1 MIGLWLFGLARHRGG
16 RLAGVSGGVAV
27 TVALVASLG
36 AFIAQST
43 ASMTQRASASLP
55 VDWQVQPGPATTGGL
70 SIPQATA
77 AVAKA
82 ARVTKQQAVGYA
94 DVDGFEATTGESVQ
108 TTGKGKVLGLQST
121 YFRDFP
127 AQVRLLLGSLDGVLI
142 AQQTAANLHVTIGD
156 TVSIRDP
163 GVAAADVRIAGIVDL
178 PNADAMFQAIGVAPG
193 AAPQAPP
200 DNVLLLPM
208 DAWQRLFGAEAAA
221 GAPGLRTQLHVALAH
236 DLLPGD
242 PEAAAAQVQ
251 GAARNLEARMAGNA
265 LVADNLAV
273 RLDGVRSDALY
284 AKVLFLFLGAPGA
297 LLGAFLTIGVVAAG
311 SGRRRRDQ
319 ALLRIRGAS
328 RAQIIKLAA
337 VEAMCVGVGGTLV
350 GLVLAAFLSRVLLG
364 PGYFGTSSMG
374 WVAGAAIAGVV
385 LANAAILV
393 TAWISASTTSVT
405 SARRMTGSARLR
417 LWQRVYLD
425 SVLLVL
431 SAIIFWRTWSTGYQV
446 VLAPEGTPS
455 SSIDYVAFLAPVLAW
470 AGCGLLTIR
479 LGLAGLRRGRRA
491 LAIWLR
497 PLAHSLAGVAAA
509 AISRQRA
516 RMTQGIALIA
526 LAFAFATSTAVFN
539 ATYNAQARVDAE
551 LTNGADVTATGTS
564 QAPASARFAELAAL
578 PGVSAAQQ
586 MQHRFAYVGTDLQ
599 DLYGI
604 DARHIG
610 QATRMADAYFEGGNA
625 QRSLEVLAQY
635 PDGILV
641 SEETVKDYQL
651 HPGDEINLRLQNASD
666 HQYHVV
672 PFRFVGVVREFPT
685 APRDSFLVANAGYIA
700 RQTGTSAA
708 EIVLLKTTAPPEQVA
723 VAARAMLAP
732 SGPVKV
738 TDIGQAQRV
747 ISSSL
752 TAIDLRGLTQL
763 ELGAAALMVVGAT
776 GFIIALG
783 FADRRRTFAILT
795 ALGARQRQLG
805 AFLWSEALV
814 LLLGGAAIGTL
825 TGFALAWMLV
835 KLLTGV
841 FDPPPERLT
850 VPWLFLAFLA
860 GVAAL
865 SVVIAVIAAFRETGE
880 SAVQR
885 MREL

>member
-1 MIGLWLFGLARHRGG
+1 MIDLWFAGLVRERRG
-16 RLAGVSGGVAV
+16 RLAGMAAGVAV

-43 ASMTQRASASLP
+43 ASMTQRATAGLP
-55 VDWQVQPGPATTGGL
+55 VDWQVQLGPATTGAL
-70 SIPQATA
+70 SVPQAAA
-77 AVAKA
+77 AVEKA
-82 ARVTKQQAVGYA
+82 ARVTKQHAVGYA
-94 DVDGFEATTGESVQ
+94 DVDGFETTTGETVQ
-108 TTGKGKVLGLQST
+108 TTGKGKVLGLDDS

-127 AQVRLLLGSLDGVLI
+127 GQFRLLLGSLDGVLI

-156 TVSIRDP
+156 SVSIHRP
-163 GVAAADVRIAGIVDL
+163 GAAPADVPITGIVDL

-200 DNVLLLPM
+200 GNVLLLPM
-208 DAWQRLFGAEAAA
+208 DAWHRLFDAEATAR
-221 GAPGLRTQLHVALAH
+221 PDTVRTQLHVGLAH
-236 DLLPGD
+236 DGLPGD
-242 PEAAAAQVQ
+242 PEAAFAQVQ
-251 GAARNLEARMAGNA
+251 GAAKNLETRIAGSA
-265 LVADNLAV
+265 LVADNLAA

-284 AKVLFLFLGAPGA
+284 AKVLFLFLGTPGA

-328 RAQIIKLAA
+328 RAQIMKLAA
-337 VEAMCVGVGGTLV
+337 VEAMCVGVGGTLA
-350 GLVLAAFLSRVLLG
+350 GMILAALLSRFFVG
-364 PGYFGTSSMG
+364 AGYFGASSMG
-374 WVAGAAIAGVV
+374 WIACAAIAGVV
-385 LANAAILV
+385 LANVAILV
-393 TAWISASTTSVT
+393 TCWIDASTTSVT
-405 SARRMTGSARLR
+405 SARRMTNSARPR

-425 SVLLVL
+425 LVLLTL

-470 AGCGLLTIR
+470 VGCGLLTIR
-479 LGLAGLRRGRRA
+479 LCLAGLQRGRGA

-509 AISRQRA
+509 AMSRQCH
-516 RMTQGIALIA
+516 RMTHGIALIA

-578 PGVSAAQQ
+578 PGVSSAQQ

-625 QRSLEVLAQY
+625 QSSLDLLAQY

-641 SEETVKDYQL
+641 SEETVKDFQL

-700 RQTGTSAA
+700 WQTGMSAA
-708 EIVLLKTTAPPEQVA
+708 EIVLLKTTVPPEQVA
-723 VAARAMLAP
+723 AAARAAVAP
-732 SGPVKV
+732 LGAVKV
-738 TDIGQAQRV
+738 SDIGQTQHA

-752 TAIDLRGLTQL
+752 TAVDLRGLTQL
-763 ELGAAALMVVGAT
+763 ELGAAALMVAGAS
-776 GFIIALG
+776 GLIIALG
-783 FADRRRTFAILT
+783 FADRRRMFAILS
-795 ALGARQRQLG
+795 ALGARPRQLG

-814 LLLGGAAIGTL
+814 LLLGGAATGTM

-841 FDPPPERLT
+841 FDPPPERLS
-850 VPWLFLAFLA
+850 VPWFFLAFLV

-865 SVVIAVIAAFRETGE
+865 SVVIAVIAAFRETRVP
-880 SAVQR
+880 AVQR
-885 MREL
+885 MRDL

>member
-1 MIGLWLFGLARHRGG
+1 MIGLWLIGLVRQRRG
-16 RLAGVSGGVAV
+16 RLAGMAAGVAV

-55 VDWQVQPGPATTGGL
+55 VDWQVQPEPATTGAF
-70 SIPQATA
+70 SVHEAAA

-94 DVDGFEATTGESVQ
+94 DVDGFEATTGETVQ
-108 TTGKGKVLGLQST
+108 TTGQGKVLGLEST
-121 YFRDFP
+121 YFQDFP
-127 AQVRLLLGSLDGVLI
+127 AQFRLLLGNLDGALI

-156 TVSIRDP
+156 TVNIHGP
-163 GVAAADVRIAGIVDL
+163 GVAAPNVRIAGIVDL
-178 PNADAMFQAIGVAPG
+178 PNADAMFQAIGVAPV

-221 GAPGLRTQLHVALAH
+221 GARRSHIQLHVGLAH
-236 DLLPGD
+236 DGLPGD
-242 PEAAAAQVQ
+242 PEAAFAQVQ
-251 GAARNLEARMAGNA
+251 GAARNLETRIAGNA
-265 LVADNLAV
+265 LVADNLAA

-328 RAQIIKLAA
+328 RAQIMKLAA

-350 GLVLAAFLSRVLLG
+350 GLVLAALLSRLFLG
-364 PGYFGTSSMG
+364 AGYFGASSMR
-374 WVAGAAIAGVV
+374 WVACAAIAGVA

-393 TAWISASTTSVT
+393 AAWISASTTPVT
-405 SARRMTGSARLR
+405 SARRMTDSARPR
-417 LWQRVYLD
+417 LWQRAYLD
-425 SVLLVL
+425 LVLLAL

-479 LGLAGLRRGRRA
+479 LGLEGLRRGRGA

-509 AISRQRA
+509 AMSRQRN

-625 QRSLEVLAQY
+625 QRSLNLLAQY
-635 PDGILV
+635 PNGILV

-666 HQYHVV
+666 HQYRVV

-723 VAARAMLAP
+723 VAARATVAP
-732 SGPVKV
+732 FGAVKV

-747 ISSSL
+747 INSSL
-752 TAIDLRGLTQL
+752 TAVDLRGLTQL
-763 ELGAAALMVVGAT
+763 ELGAAALMVAGAT
-776 GFIIALG
+776 GLIIALG
-783 FADRRRTFAILT
+783 FLDRRRTFAILT
-795 ALGARQRQLG
+795 ALGAKPRQLG

-850 VPWLFLAFLA
+850 VPWVFLAFVA
-860 GVAAL
+860 GVATL
-865 SVVIAVIAAFRETGE
+865 SVVIAVIAAFRETRE

>member
-1 MIGLWLFGLARHRGG
+1 
-16 RLAGVSGGVAV
+16 
-27 TVALVASLG
+27 
-36 AFIAQST
+36 
-43 ASMTQRASASLP
+43 
-55 VDWQVQPGPATTGGL
+55 
-70 SIPQATA
+70 
-77 AVAKA
+77 
-82 ARVTKQQAVGYA
+82 
-94 DVDGFEATTGESVQ
+94 
-108 TTGKGKVLGLQST
+108 
-121 YFRDFP
+121 
-127 AQVRLLLGSLDGVLI
+127 
-142 AQQTAANLHVTIGD
+142 
-156 TVSIRDP
+156 
-163 GVAAADVRIAGIVDL
+163 
-178 PNADAMFQAIGVAPG
+178 
-193 AAPQAPP
+193 
-200 DNVLLLPM
+200 
-208 DAWQRLFGAEAAA
+208 
-221 GAPGLRTQLHVALAH
+221 
-236 DLLPGD
+236 
-242 PEAAAAQVQ
+242 
-251 GAARNLEARMAGNA
+251 
-265 LVADNLAV
+265 
-273 RLDGVRSDALY
+273 
-284 AKVLFLFLGAPGA
+284 
-297 LLGAFLTIGVVAAG
+297 
-311 SGRRRRDQ
+311 
-319 ALLRIRGAS
+319 
-328 RAQIIKLAA
+328 
-337 VEAMCVGVGGTLV
+337 
-350 GLVLAAFLSRVLLG
+350 
-364 PGYFGTSSMG
+364 
-374 WVAGAAIAGVV
+374 
-385 LANAAILV
+385 
-393 TAWISASTTSVT
+393 
-405 SARRMTGSARLR
+405 
-417 LWQRVYLD
+417 
-425 SVLLVL
+425 
-431 SAIIFWRTWSTGYQV
+431 
-446 VLAPEGTPS
+446 
-455 SSIDYVAFLAPVLAW
+455 
-470 AGCGLLTIR
+470 
-479 LGLAGLRRGRRA
+479 
-491 LAIWLR
+491 
-497 PLAHSLAGVAAA
+497 
-509 AISRQRA
+509 
-516 RMTQGIALIA
+516 MTQGIALIA

-635 PDGILV
+635 PDGIMV

-700 RQTGTSAA
+700 RQSGTSVA

-723 VAARAMLAP
+723 VAARATVAP
-732 SGPVKV
+732 FGAVKV

>member
-1 MIGLWLFGLARHRGG
+1 
-16 RLAGVSGGVAV
+16 
-27 TVALVASLG
+27 
-36 AFIAQST
+36 
-43 ASMTQRASASLP
+43 MTQRASASLP

-82 ARVTKQQAVGYA
+82 ARVTKQQTVGYA
-94 DVDGFEATTGESVQ
+94 DVDGFEGVQ
-108 TTGKGKVLGLQST
+108 TTGQGKVLGLEST

-156 TVSIRDP
+156 TVSIRGP
-163 GVAAADVRIAGIVDL
+163 GVAAANVRIAGIVDL

-208 DAWQRLFGAEAAA
+208 DAWQRLFGSEAAA

-265 LVADNLAV
+265 LVADNLAA
-273 RLDGVRSDALY
+273 RLDAVRSDALY

-311 SGRRRRDQ
+311 SRRRRRDQ

-328 RAQIIKLAA
+328 RAQIMKLAA

-350 GLVLAAFLSRVLLG
+350 GLILAAFLSRLFLG
-364 PGYFGTSSMG
+364 TGYFEASSMG
-374 WVAGAAIAGVV
+374 WVACAAIAGVV

-393 TAWISASTTSVT
+393 AAWISASTTSVT
-405 SARRMTGSARLR
+405 SARRMTGSARPR

-479 LGLAGLRRGRRA
+479 LGLAGLRRGRGA

-516 RMTQGIALIA
+516 RMAQGIALIA

-651 HPGDEINLRLQNASD
+651 HPGDEINLRLQNAND

-700 RQTGTSAA
+700 RQTGTSVA

-723 VAARAMLAP
+723 VAARATVAP
-732 SGPVKV
+732 FGAVKV
-738 TDIGQAQRV
+738 TDVGQAQRV

-763 ELGAAALMVVGAT
+763 ELGAAAFMVVGAT

-783 FADRRRTFAILT
+783 FADRRR
-795 ALGARQRQLG
+795 GAHLR
-805 AFLWSEALV
+805 F
-814 LLLGGAAIGTL
+814 
-825 TGFALAWMLV
+825 
-835 KLLTGV
+835 
-841 FDPPPERLT
+841 
-850 VPWLFLAFLA
+850 
-860 GVAAL
+860 
-865 SVVIAVIAAFRETGE
+865 
-880 SAVQR
+880 
-885 MREL
+885 

>member
-1 MIGLWLFGLARHRGG
+1 MIGLWFAGLVRERRG
-16 RLAGVSGGVAV
+16 RLAGMATGVAV

-43 ASMTQRASASLP
+43 ASMTQRATASLP
-55 VDWQVQPGPATTGGL
+55 VDWQVQLGPATTRAF
-70 SIPQATA
+70 SVAQTA
-77 AVAKA
+77 AAVEEA
-82 ARVTKQQAVGYA
+82 ARVTKQHVVGYA
-94 DVDGFEATTGESVQ
+94 DVDGFQATTGETVQ
-108 TTGKGKVLGLQST
+108 TTGKGKVLGLDRS

-127 AQVRLLLGSLDGVLI
+127 GQFRLLLGNLDGVLI

-156 TVSIRDP
+156 TTSIHRP
-163 GVAAADVRIAGIVDL
+163 GAAPADVLITGIVDL
-178 PNADAMFQAIGVAPG
+178 PHADAMFQAIGVTPG
-193 AAPQAPP
+193 AEPQAPP

-208 DAWQRLFGAEAAA
+208 DTWDHLFDAQAAA
-221 GAPGLRTQLHVALAH
+221 GPGTVHTQLHIGLAH
-236 DLLPGD
+236 DALPGD
-242 PEAAAAQVQ
+242 PEAAFAQVQ
-251 GAARNLEARMAGNA
+251 GAAKNLETRIAGGA
-265 LVADNLAV
+265 PMADNLAA
-273 RLDGVRSDALY
+273 RLDSVRSDALY
-284 AKVLFLFLGAPGA
+284 AKVLFLFLGTPGA
-297 LLGAFLTIGVVAAG
+297 LLGAFLTIAVVASG

-328 RAQIIKLAA
+328 RAQIMKLAA
-337 VEAMCVGVGGTLV
+337 VEAMCVGLGGTLA
-350 GLVLAAFLSRVLLG
+350 GLLLAAVLSRLFLG
-364 PGYFGTSSMG
+364 TGYFGASPKG
-374 WVAGAAIAGVV
+374 WIACAAIAGVV
-385 LANAAILV
+385 LAHAAILV
-393 TAWISASTTSVT
+393 TAWIDASTTSVA
-405 SARRMTGSARLR
+405 SARRMTSSAGPR

-425 SVLLVL
+425 LVLLAL

-470 AGCGLLTIR
+470 GGCGMLTIR
-479 LGLAGLRRGRRA
+479 LCLAGLQRGRGA
-491 LAIWLR
+491 LAAWLR
-497 PLAHSLAGVAAA
+497 PLANSLAGVAAA
-509 AISRQRA
+509 AMSRQRT
-516 RMTQGIALIA
+516 RMTQGIALVA

-564 QAPASARFAELAAL
+564 QAPASAKLNELAAL
-578 PGVSAAQQ
+578 RGVSAAQP

-604 DARHIG
+604 DARRIG

-625 QRSLEVLAQY
+625 QRSLDVLAQH
-635 PDGILV
+635 PNGILL

-651 HPGDEINLRLQNASD
+651 HPGDEINLRVQNASD

-700 RQTGTSAA
+700 QQTGTSAA
-708 EIVLLKTTAPPEQVA
+708 EIVLLRTTMPPEQVA
-723 VAARAMLAP
+723 AAARAVVASLGA
-732 SGPVKV
+732 VKV
-738 TDIGQAQRV
+738 SDIGQAQHA

-752 TAIDLRGLTQL
+752 TAVDLRGLTQL
-763 ELGAAALMVVGAT
+763 ELSAATLMVACAT
-776 GFIIALG
+776 GLIIALG
-783 FADRRRTFAILT
+783 FADRRRTFAILA
-795 ALGARQRQLG
+795 ALGAKPRQLG

-814 LLLGGAAIGTL
+814 LLFGGAAIGTL

-841 FDPPPERLT
+841 FDPPPERLN
-850 VPWLFLAFLA
+850 VPWFFLAFLVT
-860 GVAAL
+860 VAVL
-865 SVVIAVIAAFRETGE
+865 SVVIAVIAAFRETRVP
-880 SAVQR
+880 AVQR

>member
-1 MIGLWLFGLARHRGG
+1 
-16 RLAGVSGGVAV
+16 
-27 TVALVASLG
+27 
-36 AFIAQST
+36 
-43 ASMTQRASASLP
+43 
-55 VDWQVQPGPATTGGL
+55 
-70 SIPQATA
+70 
-77 AVAKA
+77 
-82 ARVTKQQAVGYA
+82 
-94 DVDGFEATTGESVQ
+94 
-108 TTGKGKVLGLQST
+108 
-121 YFRDFP
+121 
-127 AQVRLLLGSLDGVLI
+127 
-142 AQQTAANLHVTIGD
+142 
-156 TVSIRDP
+156 
-163 GVAAADVRIAGIVDL
+163 
-178 PNADAMFQAIGVAPG
+178 MFQVIGVAPR

-221 GAPGLRTQLHVALAH
+221 GARGLHSQLHVALAH
-236 DLLPGD
+236 DDLPGD
-242 PEAAAAQVQ
+242 PGAAVVQVE
-251 GAARNLEARMAGNA
+251 GAARNLEARLAGNA
-265 LVADNLAV
+265 LVADNLAA
-273 RLDGVRSDALY
+273 RLEGVRADALY

-328 RAQIIKLAA
+328 RAQIMALAA

-350 GLVLAAFLSRVLLG
+350 GLVLAALLSRLFLG
-364 PGYFGTSSMG
+364 MGYFATASMG
-374 WVAGAAIAGVV
+374 WVACAAIAGVV

-393 TAWISASTTSVT
+393 TAWISVSTTSVT
-405 SARRMTGSARLR
+405 SARRMTGCARPR
-417 LWQRVYLD
+417 LWQRIFLD
-425 SVLLVL
+425 LVLLAL

-455 SSIDYVAFLAPVLAW
+455 SSIDYFAFLAPVLAW

-479 LGLAGLRRGRRA
+479 LGLAGLRRGRGA

-509 AISRQRA
+509 SMSRQRN

-599 DLYGI
+599 DLYGV

-625 QRSLEVLAQY
+625 QKSLDLLAQY
-635 PDGILV
+635 PNGILV

-723 VAARAMLAP
+723 VAARARVAP
-732 SGPVKV
+732 FGAVRV
-738 TDIGQAQRV
+738 TDIGQAQR
-747 ISSSL
+747 IINSSL
-752 TAIDLRGLTQL
+752 TAVDLRGLTQL
-763 ELGAAALMVVGAT
+763 ELGAAALMVAGAT
-776 GFIIALG
+776 GLIIALG
-783 FADRRRTFAILT
+783 FFDRRRTFAILT
-795 ALGARQRQLG
+795 RARCQAPSARCVLVERGARAPVGRGGHRNADGLCTGMDAGQAADRCVRSSTRGPQG
-805 AFLWSEALV
+805 AFALSGFPRRR
-814 LLLGGAAIGTL
+814 GGAVGGDCGDR
-825 TGFALAWMLV
+825 GFSRDAPACC
-835 KLLTGV
+835 
-841 FDPPPERLT
+841 P
-850 VPWLFLAFLA
+850 AHA
-860 GVAAL
+860 
-865 SVVIAVIAAFRETGE
+865 
-880 SAVQR
+880 
-885 MREL
+885 